1 MDTLANDLDVGA
13 LDTCVPP
20 CLSLYQPTHRSHPE
34 NQQDPIRFK
43 NLIKQLEASLLQT
56 VTPAHAHTLLAPFL
70 AVAED
75 HDFWA
80 HTRDGLA
87 VLGGLDT
94 FQVFRLQRPVPA
106 LAIVADSFHTKPL
119 MRQRQSTDRFQVLGL
134 TRHSVRLF
142 EGNRDALDEVTLS
155 PVVNA
160 ALAEAIG
167 DQNADQHNSEG
178 AHAGDERFF
187 RAVDRLIT
195 EHYSKPSALPLLL
208 ATLPAHRG
216 VFHALTHN
224 SALLADGIDVHP
236 DAVSLD
242 ELRQRAWTVMEPHY
256 ITTLDALTE
265 AFGVAKAHAL
275 GIDDVNAVAAAVAA
289 GRVATLLIEADRII
303 PGRIDR
309 ASGEIA
315 HATLDAPDVDD
326 VLDDLAEM
334 TEKMGG
340 RVVVLPADRM
350 PTVSGAA
357 ATLRF

>member
-1 MDTLANDLDVGA
+1 VDILANDLDVGA

-34 NQQDPIRFK
+34 NLQDPIRFK
-43 NLIKQLEASLLQT
+43 NLIKQLESSLLQK

-75 HDFWA
+75 PDFWA

-94 FQVFRLQRPVPA
+94 FHVFRLQRPVPA

-119 MRQRQSTDRFQVLGL
+119 MRQRQSADRFQVLGL

-142 EGNRDALDEVTLS
+142 EGNRDALDEVPLS

-160 ALAEAIG
+160 ALAEALG

-178 AHAGDERFF
+178 AHTGDERFF
-187 RAVDRLIT
+187 RAVDRLVT

-216 VFHALTHN
+216 VFQALTHN
-224 SALLADGIDVHP
+224 GALLADGIDVHP
-236 DAVSLD
+236 DAISLD
-242 ELRQRAWTVMEPHY
+242 ELRQRAWAVMEPHY
-256 ITTLDALTE
+256 VTTLDALAE
-265 AFGVAKAHAL
+265 EFGGAKARAL
-275 GIDDVNAVAAAVAA
+275 GIDDVKAVAAAVAA
-289 GRVATLLIEADRII
+289 GRVATLLIEADRLI

-309 ASGEIA
+309 DSGEIA
-315 HATLDAPDVDD
+315 VAPLDLPDVDD

-334 TEKMGG
+334 AVTMGG

-350 PTVSGAA
+350 PTDTGAA